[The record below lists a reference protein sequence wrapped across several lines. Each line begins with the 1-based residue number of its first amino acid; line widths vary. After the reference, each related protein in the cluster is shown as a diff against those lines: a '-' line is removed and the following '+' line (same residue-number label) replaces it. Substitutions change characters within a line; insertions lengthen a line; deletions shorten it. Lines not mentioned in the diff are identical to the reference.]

1 MSKRITTLIAL
12 FFLSFNLF
20 ASGWPVKKGSG
31 YFQLSTQYMGSDKY
45 YNSDGDKVDIP
56 KFSDF
61 TISLFGSYGVSDKI
75 SVYASIP
82 FFRSLK
88 TENSITGGE
97 ATNKGLSDFTVGMK
111 YYLGKYA
118 GTYFS
123 AKVSVGIPVGDNE
136 DENFLFTGDGE
147 WNQYFAIAAGR
158 SLGNGFYVGA
168 DAGFSN
174 RNEGY
179 SDDFLY
185 NAELGYKV
193 VKDLLI
199 ILKINGKQPLENG
212 SNIQIGGV
220 AGLAANNQKYLAY
233 GPELLYSIN
242 DKMGLNA
249 ALQTGTNTANVI
261 SALVFKG
268 GVYYKL

>member
-1 MSKRITTLIAL
+1 MLKKILLILLLTGLTSAMYG
-12 FFLSFNLF
+12 
-20 ASGWPVKKGSG
+20 SGWPVKKGSG
-31 YFQLSTQYMGSDKY
+31 YFQMSAQYMGSDKY
-45 YNSDGDKVDIP
+45 YDSDGDKVDIP

-61 TISLFGSYGVSDKI
+61 TISLFGSYGVTDKI
-75 SVYASIP
+75 SVYGSFP
-82 FFRSLK
+82 FMRFLT

-97 ATNKGLSDFTVGMK
+97 ATNTGLSDFTLGMK
-111 YYLGKYA
+111 YYLGKLA

-179 SDDFLY
+179 SDDILY
-185 NAELGYKV
+185 NAEVGYKV
-193 VKDLLI
+193 STNLLV

-212 SNIQIGGV
+212 SNIQFGGV

-242 DKMGLNA
+242 DKIGLNA

-268 GVYYKL
+268 GLYYKL